1 MAETL
6 KKHQQAMTIDEQIA
20 NLKAIGLQIDN
31 EDYARRI
38 LGDISYFRLIKAFS
52 LNLKSRNGNYFRGV
66 TFNQIVDLYLF
77 NANFRQLLFPLIE
90 RIEINARCRI
100 ANYISEHYG
109 VLG

>member
-38 LGDISYFRLIKAFS
+38 LVFLNTMEYLDIKIKRILLVKNITDNS
-52 LNLKSRNGNYFRGV
+52 LMILRKKSGEIFE
-66 TFNQIVDLYLF
+66 
-77 NANFRQLLFPLIE
+77 LLL
-90 RIEINARCRI
+90 
-100 ANYISEHYG
+100 
-109 VLG
+109 